1 MLSNLE
7 KGKQSEFIYLKQM
20 VILEKIWEGGG
31 LLFIKFK
38 FVGVDTSLCKLPGE
52 NLTKLK
58 TIFGSSHSGEN
69 LKGAIKFSV
78 IKEKICSF

>member
-7 KGKQSEFIYLKQM
+7 KGIQSEFIYLKTNGYFGEN
-20 VILEKIWEGGG
+20 LWENLGEGWGGG

-69 LKGAIKFSV
+69 LKGAIKLN
-78 IKEKICSF
+78 

>member
-1 MLSNLE
+1 
-7 KGKQSEFIYLKQM
+7 M
-20 VILEKIWEGGG
+20 VILEKFYEKIWEGGGGGG

-58 TIFGSSHSGEN
+58 TIFGSSHSREN
-69 LKGAIKFSV
+69 LKGAIIFL
-78 IKEKICSF
+78 